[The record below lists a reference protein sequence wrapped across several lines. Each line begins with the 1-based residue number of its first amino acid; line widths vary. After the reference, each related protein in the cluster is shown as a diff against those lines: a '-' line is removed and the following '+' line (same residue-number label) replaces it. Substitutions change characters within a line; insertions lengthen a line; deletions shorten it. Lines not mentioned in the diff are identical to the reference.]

1 MHNRTEPEPNAPN
14 PVEAVTV
21 RGEDTGGRHMA
32 WLLVVVAGLL
42 ETGFA
47 VCLKLSHG
55 FTRLWPT
62 IAFCVFA
69 LGSFGL
75 LTLSLKKLDV
85 GPAYAVWTGIGAAGT
100 AIYGMVFLGDLVSTL
115 KIVSITL
122 VIVGVIGLQLSGSA
136 H

>member
-1 MHNRTEPEPNAPN
+1 
-14 PVEAVTV
+14 
-21 RGEDTGGRHMA
+21 MA
-32 WLLVVVAGLL
+32 WLLVVVAGIL

-62 IAFCVFA
+62 VAFCAFA

-85 GPAYAVWTGIGAAGT
+85 GPAYAVWTGLGAAGT
-100 AIYGMVFLGDLVSTL
+100 AAYGMIFLGDVVSTL

-122 VIVGVIGLQLSGSA
+122 VIAGAIGLQFSGSA

>member
-1 MHNRTEPEPNAPN
+1 
-14 PVEAVTV
+14 
-21 RGEDTGGRHMA
+21 MA
-32 WLLVVVAGLL
+32 WLLVIVAGLL

-62 IAFCVFA
+62 VAFCIFA

-75 LTLSLKKLDV
+75 LTISLRKLDV

-100 AIYGMVFLGDLVSTL
+100 AIYGMIFLGDVVSTL
-115 KIVSITL
+115 KILSITL

>member
-1 MHNRTEPEPNAPN
+1 
-14 PVEAVTV
+14 
-21 RGEDTGGRHMA
+21 MA
-32 WLLVVVAGLL
+32 WLLVIIAGLL

-47 VCLKLSHG
+47 VCLKLSQG

-62 IAFCVFA
+62 VAFAAFA

-75 LTLSLKKLDV
+75 LTLSLRKLDI

-100 AIYGMVFLGDLVSTL
+100 AIWGMLFLGDLVSVL

-122 VIVGVIGLQLSGSA
+122 VILGVIGLQLPGSA

>member
-1 MHNRTEPEPNAPN
+1 
-14 PVEAVTV
+14 
-21 RGEDTGGRHMA
+21 MA

-62 IAFCVFA
+62 VAFCAFA

-85 GPAYAVWTGIGAAGT
+85 GPAYAVWTGLGAAGT
-100 AIYGMVFLGDLVSTL
+100 AAYGMIFLGDVVSTV

-122 VIVGVIGLQLSGSA
+122 VIAGAIGLQFSGSA

>member
-1 MHNRTEPEPNAPN
+1 
-14 PVEAVTV
+14 
-21 RGEDTGGRHMA
+21 MA
-32 WLLVVVAGLL
+32 WLLVVVAGFL

-55 FTRLWPT
+55 FTRIWPT
-62 IAFCVFA
+62 IAFCLFA

-100 AIYGMVFLGDLVSTL
+100 AIYGMVFLGDIVSTL
-115 KIVSITL
+115 KLISISL
-122 VIVGVIGLQLSGSA
+122 VIVGVIGLQISGSA

>member
-1 MHNRTEPEPNAPN
+1 MS
-14 PVEAVTV
+14 
-21 RGEDTGGRHMA
+21 
-32 WLLVVVAGLL
+32 WLLVIIAGLL

-47 VCLKLSHG
+47 VCLKQSHG

-62 IAFCVFA
+62 IGFAVFA

-75 LTLSLKKLDV
+75 LTLALKHLPV

-100 AIYGMVFLGDLVSTL
+100 VSVGMLFLNESVNAL
-115 KIVSITL
+115 KIVSVAL
-122 VIVGVIGLQLSGSA
+122 VLAGVVGLNLSGGG

>member
-1 MHNRTEPEPNAPN
+1 
-14 PVEAVTV
+14 
-21 RGEDTGGRHMA
+21 MA
-32 WLLVVVAGLL
+32 WLLVIVAGVL

-62 IAFCVFA
+62 VAFCVFA

-85 GPAYAVWTGIGAAGT
+85 GPAYAVWTGIGATGT
-100 AIYGMVFLGDLVSTL
+100 AIYGMIFLGDVVSTL
-115 KIVSITL
+115 KIVSISL
-122 VIVGVIGLQLSGSA
+122 VIIGVVGLQLSGSA

>member
-1 MHNRTEPEPNAPN
+1 
-14 PVEAVTV
+14 
-21 RGEDTGGRHMA
+21 MA

-62 IAFCVFA
+62 IAFCIFA

-85 GPAYAVWTGIGAAGT
+85 GPAYAVWTGIGAAGDRDLRNDLPRRPGVH
-100 AIYGMVFLGDLVSTL
+100 AEDRLHQPGDHRRDRTPA
-115 KIVSITL
+115 
-122 VIVGVIGLQLSGSA
+122 VGVPALGPV
-136 H
+136 

>member
-1 MHNRTEPEPNAPN
+1 
-14 PVEAVTV
+14 
-21 RGEDTGGRHMA
+21 MA
-32 WLLVVVAGLL
+32 WLLVIVAGLL

-55 FTRLWPT
+55 FSRFWPT
-62 IAFCVFA
+62 VAFCIFA

-100 AIYGMVFLGDLVSTL
+100 AIYGMVFLGDLVSIL

-122 VIVGVIGLQLSGSA
+122 VIAGVIGLQLSGSA

>member
-1 MHNRTEPEPNAPN
+1 
-14 PVEAVTV
+14 V
-21 RGEDTGGRHMA
+21 A
-32 WLLVVVAGLL
+32 WLLVIIAGFL

-55 FTRLWPT
+55 FTQVWP
-62 IAFCVFA
+62 IVGFALFA

-75 LTLSLKKLDV
+75 LTLSLKRLEV

-100 AIYGMVFLGDLVSTL
+100 TIVGMVWLGE
-115 KIVSITL
+115 IVSVLKVLSISFVVL
-122 VIVGVIGLQLSGSA
+122 GVIGLQLSGSA

>member
-1 MHNRTEPEPNAPN
+1 
-14 PVEAVTV
+14 
-21 RGEDTGGRHMA
+21 MA
-32 WLLVVVAGLL
+32 WLLVFIAGIL

-62 IAFCVFA
+62 VAFAVFA
-69 LGSFGL
+69 LASFGL

-85 GPAYAVWTGIGAAGT
+85 GPAYAVWTGIGATGT
-100 AIYGMVFLGDLVSTL
+100 AIYGMVFLGDVVSVL
-115 KIVSITL
+115 KIISITL
-122 VIVGVIGLQLSGSA
+122 VICGVIGLQLSGST

>member
-1 MHNRTEPEPNAPN
+1 
-14 PVEAVTV
+14 
-21 RGEDTGGRHMA
+21 MA
-32 WLLVVVAGLL
+32 WLLVIAAGLL

-47 VCLKLSHG
+47 VCLKLSQG

-62 IAFCVFA
+62 VAFAAFA

-75 LTLSLKKLDV
+75 LTLSLRKLDI

-100 AIYGMVFLGDLVSTL
+100 AIYGMFFLGDLVSTL
-115 KIVSITL
+115 KIISISL
-122 VIVGVIGLQLSGSA
+122 VILGVIGLQLSGSS

>member
-1 MHNRTEPEPNAPN
+1 MIVNAQI
-14 PVEAVTV
+14 EANEGK
-21 RGEDTGGRHMA
+21 RRHPMA
-32 WLLVVVAGLL
+32 WLLVVVAGIF

-62 IAFCVFA
+62 IAFCLFA

-100 AIYGMVFLGDLVSTL
+100 AIYGMAFLGDVVSTL
-115 KIVSITL
+115 KLASISL
-122 VIVGVIGLQLSGSA
+122 VIAGVIGLQISGSS

>member
-1 MHNRTEPEPNAPN
+1 M
-14 PVEAVTV
+14 
-21 RGEDTGGRHMA
+21 GMA
-32 WLLVVVAGLL
+32 WSWLLVVVAGVL

-55 FTRLWPT
+55 FTRLYPT
-62 IAFCVFA
+62 VAFAAFA

-75 LTLSLKKLDV
+75 LTLALRRLDI
-85 GPAYAVWTGIGAAGT
+85 GPAYAVWTGLGAAGT

-122 VIVGVIGLQLSGSA
+122 VIVGAIGLQLSGSG

>member
-1 MHNRTEPEPNAPN
+1 
-14 PVEAVTV
+14 
-21 RGEDTGGRHMA
+21 MA

-62 IAFCVFA
+62 IAFCAFA

-85 GPAYAVWTGIGAAGT
+85 GPAYAVWTGLGAAGT
-100 AIYGMVFLGDLVSTL
+100 AAYGMIFLGDVVSTV

-122 VIVGVIGLQLSGSA
+122 VIAGAIGLQFSGSA